1 MHQIRNNEV
10 SSRIEYFD
18 ILRGLAI
25 LGVVAIHSSET
36 GLQFSDNSVNFNFT
50 VLWRNL
56 LNFSVPMFLAISG
69 YFWARKRFGSS
80 KDYLAFLRKQIPR
93 VYIPLVFWS
102 VFWLGLAV
110 FIQNK
115 SVMHE
120 LLKLATFQSI
130 GPYYFI
136 ALIIQFYILLPIL
149 NRLAN
154 DRGLIFSVAISIFMT
169 GTICCLRYYTD
180 VSLPLIIYAGNF
192 VTWLMFF
199 ILGLYVGSKSKI
211 NISNRILVPLII
223 LFYALSCIESYV
235 LIAMF
240 HRAGDAVTAV
250 KASSFMYSFFL
261 IIFLFN
267 NRDLIKS
274 KLLKQ
279 IGEISF
285 GIYLTHMFA
294 LMVVS
299 RLLSHLYPS
308 LQDITYVHQFSLIGI
323 VVLSCFLFIS
333 VFNKVFSGKQARLI
347 GFK

>member
-1 MHQIRNNEV
+1 M

-18 ILRGLAI
+18 TLRGLAI
-25 LGVVAIHSSET
+25 LGVVAIHSSGT
-36 GLQFSDNSVNFNFT
+36 GLQFSDNSINFNFT

-69 YFWARKRFGSS
+69 YFLARKRLESS
-80 KDYLAFLRKQIPR
+80 IDYFAFLKKQIPR

-115 SVMHE
+115 SAVHE
-120 LLKLATFQSI
+120 LLKLATFQSA

-136 ALIIQFYILLPIL
+136 ALIIQFYILLPVL
-149 NRLAN
+149 KRLAN
-154 DRGLIFSVAISIFMT
+154 DRGLIFSIVLSIIMT
-169 GTICCLRYYTD
+169 GTICYLRYYTD

-199 ILGLYVGSKSKI
+199 VLGLYIGSSPKI
-211 NISNRILVPLII
+211 NMPNIILVTLII
-223 LFYALSCIESYV
+223 LFYALSCIESYI

-267 NRDLIKS
+267 NRDFIKS
-274 KLLKQ
+274 KLLKR

-285 GIYLTHMFA
+285 GIYLIHMFA
-294 LMVVS
+294 LMIAS

-308 LQDITYVHQFSLIGI
+308 LHGITYAYQFSLISI
-323 VVLSCFLFIS
+323 VVLTCVLFIS
-333 VFNKVFSGKQARLI
+333 VFNKVFPGTQAQLI